1 MPRSA
6 RSRFVR
12 PLRVLAAAGLLLLLA
27 SSGWAQTAAA
37 KIAYVDTE
45 RIIRESQL
53 FVVGQEKLNEE
64 FSARNQLL
72 ELENARLRELETR
85 RDRDIDTLS
94 TSDALALRRE
104 IETLERSIKRRR
116 DDTNQ
121 ALNRRI
127 NELTE
132 TIDRRIQEEIGAFAR
147 EQGLDLVL
155 TSGVGF
161 AHPRLD
167 ITDAIMTRV
176 NAHAQE
182 LRQP

>member
-72 ELENARLRELETR
+72 ELENARLG
-85 RDRDIDTLS
+85 DG
-94 TSDALALRRE
+94 
-104 IETLERSIKRRR
+104 ETLEAYPWLDNLSYPEHVELR
-116 DDTNQ
+116 DDRYVA
-121 ALNRRI
+121 ALTLNSAQRKFSLAYLARAVTPG
-127 NELTE
+127 EFVLPAVYAEDMYKPWYFGRGAMARLT
-132 TIDRRIQEEIGAFAR
+132 
-147 EQGLDLVL
+147 V
-155 TSGVGF
+155 
-161 AHPRLD
+161 H
-167 ITDAIMTRV
+167 
-176 NAHAQE
+176 
-182 LRQP
+182 

>member
-64 FSARNQLL
+64 FDKAKLALKTVESFALDYARTLAEWHERFEEKWDTIQPMGFD
-72 ELENARLRELETR
+72 ERFR
-85 RDRDIDTLS
+85 RMWKFYLSYCEAGFKTGRIDVAQY
-94 TSDALALRRE
+94 ALAK
-104 IETLERSIKRRR
+104 S
-116 DDTNQ
+116 
-121 ALNRRI
+121 
-127 NELTE
+127 
-132 TIDRRIQEEIGAFAR
+132 
-147 EQGLDLVL
+147 
-155 TSGVGF
+155 
-161 AHPRLD
+161 
-167 ITDAIMTRV
+167 
-176 NAHAQE
+176 
-182 LRQP
+182 